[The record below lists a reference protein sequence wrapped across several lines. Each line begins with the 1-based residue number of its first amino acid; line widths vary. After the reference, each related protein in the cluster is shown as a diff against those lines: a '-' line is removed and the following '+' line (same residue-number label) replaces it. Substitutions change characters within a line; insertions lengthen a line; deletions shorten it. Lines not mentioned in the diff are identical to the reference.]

1 MGCEM
6 KTPYFMI
13 NEEDLKNNVDS
24 LKSALNSY
32 WDNYIIGYSFK
43 TNSLPW
49 LVDYFKEK
57 NFYAEVVSD
66 DEYQLAS
73 VVGYEK
79 HKFIYNSMCKS
90 RETFFEAI
98 KNCCIVNID
107 SERELQWLKEMD
119 TEDCGKYEVGIRV
132 NFELEKQCPGETEM
146 GDKGSRFGFCY
157 ENGELKKAIDY
168 IGGLK
173 NFSLKGLH
181 LHCGTKS
188 RSINVYRAISRTAC
202 EIKKA
207 YSLDL
212 KYVDVGG
219 GYFGGLP
226 DKPNFSDYLKAI
238 SHELSSEFDKERLT
252 LIVEPG
258 TSLVSLPFSFVTS
271 VIDVKKT
278 KANNFVVTDGSRINI
293 DPLMHKTSFFYK
305 VKYNSGNKGDIL
317 KTQVISGFTC
327 MEDDRFFVLENQP
340 ALSLGDN
347 VIFEKTGAYTM
358 CLSPLFIRYYPD
370 VYVKKGGNIF
380 KVREKLKA
388 EEYCRMHS
396 LRGDNIFD

>member
-1 MGCEM
+1 MGCEL

-13 NEEDLKNNVDS
+13 NEEDLKNNVDN
-24 LKSALNSY
+24 LKSALDTY
-32 WDNYIIGYSFK
+32 WDNYLTGYSFK

-57 NFYAEVVSD
+57 GFYAEVVSD

-79 HKFIYNSMCKS
+79 YKIIYNSMCKS
-90 RETFFEAI
+90 KETFIEAI
-98 KNCCIVNID
+98 KNGCIVNID
-107 SERELQWLKEMD
+107 SKRELQWLKEMD
-119 TEDCGKYEVGIRV
+119 NEGGGKYEVGLRV

-168 IGGLK
+168 VGELK
-173 NFSLKGLH
+173 NCRLAGLH

-188 RSINVYRAISRTAC
+188 RSLNVYRAISITAC

-207 YSLDL
+207 YTLDL

-219 GYFGGLP
+219 GFFGGLP
-226 DKPNFSDYLKAI
+226 DKPQFKDYFEVI
-238 SHELSSEFDKERLT
+238 SKELAREFNKEEVT

-258 TSLVSLPFSFVTS
+258 TSLVSLPFSLVTS

-278 KANNFVVTDGSRINI
+278 TANNFAVIDGSRINI
-293 DPLMHKTSFFYK
+293 DPLMHKTNFFHKIIYK
-305 VKYNSGNKGDIL
+305 DVNKSECLD
-317 KTQVISGFTC
+317 TQVISGFTC
-327 MEDDRFFVLENQP
+327 MEDDRLIILENQP
-340 ALSLGDN
+340 ALSVGDN
-347 VIFEKTGAYTM
+347 VVFEKCGAYTM

-370 VYVKKGGNIF
+370 VYVKKGDGIL
-380 KVREKLKA
+380 KVRDKLTA
-388 EEYCRMHS
+388 EEYCKIHS
-396 LRGDNIFD
+396 AK